1 MDLQKFESVLRDKES
16 PTACELG
23 GLSAIQEL
31 ANQFVGSGHADRL
44 VDVLVRSGEGSRQKL
59 LEFAK
64 RVLRENEYPM
74 VVAAVGQTV
83 ATIDMSRVEARS
95 LQDVLLERARRTDS
109 PLDNH
114 LASECLAAA
123 LLLASDGNAPKA
135 ALVAALERVEPGGDS
150 VLVSRAAL
158 LAGLAWHW
166 DRLNDLET
174 LLERLASDPQAGE
187 QAAFE
192 LGMIHID
199 RALCSQDKEALFASL
214 RDATKWFTAA
224 NEIDPDMSEAR
235 AFSGTVSALLL
246 FCEEASAEKVEYHVT
261 QACEAAGERLQFV
274 DSRSLRAWLRP
285 RLDAQAAWYEL
296 TGALRGLS
304 KHMSERS
311 WLRALPVLQQ
321 IANLRSTLVS
331 LATESGD
338 TLRDAVTNRLA
349 SGFVAR
355 EGLRDHLQAWVD
367 DPHTDEA
374 HRQQAVQLMTA
385 VDALR
390 EDPGK
395 AMPLASEGELASGT
409 EPETAPSNAAQKFL
423 SQMQRKPFNRMEE
436 ECFSKLISRLRPHV
450 DFRGSVETDVSA
462 LIVFLIQ
469 FTSFCL
475 NVSSDNAGPTFQFL
489 FEPDGKLPLEKD
501 LQIAMFHSMHFSV
514 SGFQSHQ
521 IHTEAHDISRG
532 RVDLAISCVDWLMKL
547 ELKREL
553 SIASKEGISKYLGQ
567 AGSYLLTG
575 ARIGFLVVL
584 DLCYQT
590 KWPLTLDDNC
600 WVETVKGPGDSEP
613 RLIVVFRILGLR
625 PVPSSI
631 KTPIVQTTAKPERS
645 GKRSAKTNKGTSKQ

>member
-16 PTACELG
+16 PTAGELG
-23 GLSAIQEL
+23 GLSAIHEL

-44 VDVLVRSGEGSRQKL
+44 VDVLIRSGDESRQEL
-59 LEFAK
+59 LEFAS
-64 RVLRENEYPM
+64 RVLRENQFPM

-83 ATIDMSRVEARS
+83 ATVAMSRLEARS
-95 LQDVLLERARRTDS
+95 LQDVLLDRARRTDS

-114 LASECLAAA
+114 MASECLAAA

-150 VLVSRAAL
+150 MLVSRAAL

-199 RALCSQDKEALFASL
+199 RALCSQDKETLFASL
-214 RDATKWFTAA
+214 RDAAKWFTAA
-224 NEIDPDMSEAR
+224 TEMDPDMSEAR
-235 AFSGTVSALLL
+235 ALSGTVSALLL
-246 FCEEASAEKVEYHVT
+246 FCEEAPADKVEYHVT
-261 QACEAAGERLQFV
+261 QACEVVGERLQFV
-274 DSRSLRAWLRP
+274 DSRSLRKWLRP

-296 TGALRGLS
+296 TCALRGLS

-321 IANLRSTLVS
+321 IANLRSTLVT

-338 TLRDAVTNRLA
+338 ALRDAVTNRLA

-355 EGLRDHLQAWVD
+355 EGLRAHLQVWID
-367 DPHTDEA
+367 DPLTDEM
-374 HRQQAVQLMTA
+374 HKQQAVELMTA

-390 EDPGK
+390 DDPGK
-395 AMPLASEGELASGT
+395 AMPLASEGQLASGT
-409 EPETAPSNAAQKFL
+409 EPETLPSNSALGFL
-423 SQMQRKPFNRMEE
+423 SRMRRKPFNRMEE
-436 ECFSKLISRLRPHV
+436 ECFLKLISQLRPHV

-469 FTSFCL
+469 FTTLCL
-475 NVSSDNAGPTFQFL
+475 NVSSDNAGPAFQFL
-489 FEPDGKLPLEKD
+489 FEPDGNLPLEKE

-532 RVDLAISCVDWLMKL
+532 RVDIAISCVEWMMKL
-547 ELKREL
+547 ELKREK
-553 SIASKEGISKYLGQ
+553 SNASKEGISKYLGQ

-584 DLCYQT
+584 DLCYQ
-590 KWPLTLDDNC
+590 KEWPLTLDDNC
-600 WVETVKGPGDSEP
+600 WVEAVKGPGDSEP
-613 RLIVVFRILGLR
+613 RLIVVFRIPGIR

-631 KTPIVQTTAKPERS
+631 RTPAVQTEAVAKRP
-645 GKRSAKTNKGTSKQ
+645 GKRGVKADKAAGK